1 MKIKV
6 HDLPS
11 LPLLLSLVLFP
22 AITAAQQGA
31 PGGEWP
37 DYGGDLGSTKFAPL
51 SQIDKA
57 NVENVSVAWMW
68 HSPDDELVA
77 ENPRLRPGAFKATPL
92 MVDGVLYI
100 QTSLSLLAAIDATSG
115 EELWLSLIHI

>member
-6 HDLPS
+6 QDL

-51 SQIDKA
+51 SQIDEI

-77 ENPRLRPGAFKATPL
+77 ENPRLRPG
-92 MVDGVLYI
+92 
-100 QTSLSLLAAIDATSG
+100 
-115 EELWLSLIHI
+115 